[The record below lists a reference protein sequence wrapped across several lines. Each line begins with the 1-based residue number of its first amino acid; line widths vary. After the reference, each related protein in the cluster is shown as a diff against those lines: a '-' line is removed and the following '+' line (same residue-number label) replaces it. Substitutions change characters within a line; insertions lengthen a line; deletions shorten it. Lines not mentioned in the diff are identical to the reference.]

1 MKRIKWALFFVFAIL
16 CFTGG
21 ILVDRAL
28 VGPEEASAK
37 PLESAEEDR
46 PVCKNV
52 LRPNFVLPSDGLF
65 FNQAYDKPITRA
77 KADELFTEAL
87 ETTNFNKRAELL
99 RQVAMGIPKDDLQ
112 EALEWVDQI
121 PLGDDRNFFQ
131 ADLLSRWAKEDIAS
145 ALAFADS
152 IKEIGQRNM
161 ALASV
166 VNVWV
171 RHDVDAA
178 LAWVL
183 EQPDGQVR
191 TQSLQTAIWQVTTTD
206 PARAAELAG
215 KLDPI
220 QADYQM
226 GAIYR
231 QWAVLEPDVAAEK
244 AGRLPAGQ
252 GRFMA
257 LHSVAAAWG
266 ENDVDAALSWIKS
279 LNKGPET
286 EGLISAAIVSYATRQ
301 KDPKRALELAMQEGS
316 DQTARSVLLGISY
329 QLNSD
334 DFDETMD
341 WAQALPEGQF
351 RDEAIQTLG
360 WQMSINDPQ
369 KAIELAD
376 TLSTE
381 TARNSFI
388 LQAVSQWGRTDP
400 QKAAAYVEGMSS
412 GEMRSSAM
420 DGLIANWAYQDPQKA
435 AEFAERNCRGEE
447 MNRVAGMLVSNW
459 AYKDPQAA
467 ADWLG
472 RNADEVQPY
481 VVENLVSSWLGSG
494 KEGSRDRV
502 ASWVDSL
509 PTGNMRDRA
518 MFSLGSNMTYEN
530 PEDAWGWAEQ
540 IENDDL
546 RESAMFDIVDN
557 WMIQDEE
564 AARDWID
571 RVNLDDD
578 FKKELLEDPET
589 LSGCRCECPC

>member
-1 MKRIKWALFFVFAIL
+1 MKRIKWVLFLIFAIL

-28 VGPEEASAK
+28 VGPGEAAAN
-37 PLESAEEDR
+37 PAESLKEDR

-65 FNQAYDKPITRA
+65 FNSAYDKPITRS
-77 KADELFTEAL
+77 KAEELFQQAL

-112 EALEWVDQI
+112 EALEWVEQI
-121 PLGDDRNFFQ
+121 PLGEDRNFFQ
-131 ADLLSRWAKEDIAS
+131 ADLLARWAKEDIAS
-145 ALAFADS
+145 ALAYADDL
-152 IKEIGQRNM
+152 KGIGQRNM
-161 ALASV
+161 ALANV
-166 VNVWV
+166 VGVWV

-191 TQSLQTAIWQVTTTD
+191 TQTLQTAIWQVTATD
-206 PARAAELAG
+206 PARAADLAG
-215 KLDPI
+215 ELNPI
-220 QADYQM
+220 QGDYQM

-231 QWAVLEPDVAAEK
+231 QWAVQDPEVAAQK
-244 AGRLPAGQ
+244 AGQLPQGQ

-257 LHSVAAAWG
+257 LNSVAAAWG

-279 LNKGPET
+279 LDKGPET
-286 EGLISAAIVSYATRQ
+286 EGLISAAIVSHATMQ

-329 QLNSD
+329 QLTPE

-341 WAQALPEGQF
+341 WAQALPSGQF

-360 WQMSINDPQ
+360 WQLSINDPQ

-376 TLSTE
+376 TFSND
-381 TARNSFI
+381 TARNSFV

-400 QKAAAYVEGMSS
+400 QKAAAYVEGMSE
-412 GEMRSSAM
+412 GDMRTSAL
-420 DGLIANWAYQDPQKA
+420 DGLIANWAYQDPAKA

-447 MNRVAGMLVSNW
+447 MGRVAGVLVSNW
-459 AYKDPQAA
+459 GYKDPEAA

-481 VVENLVSSWLGSG
+481 VVENLVASWLGSG
-494 KEGSRDRV
+494 QEGSRDQV
-502 ASWVDSL
+502 TAWVDSL
-509 PTGNMRDRA
+509 PTGKMRDHA
-518 MFSLGSNMTYEN
+518 MLSLGGSMTYEN
-530 PEDAWGWAEQ
+530 PQDAWSWAEQ
-540 IENDDL
+540 IENDEL
-546 RESAMFDIVDN
+546 RESAMFEIVDN
-557 WMIQDEE
+557 WMMQDEE
-564 AARDWID
+564 AAREWID

-578 FKKELLEDPET
+578 FKKELLEDPES
-589 LSGCRCECPC
+589 LGACRCECPC